1 MLAEW
6 TYLITEWVA
15 LCGDRC
21 PKLFGQNGFKP
32 QPTTHD
38 VHLDVAMYG
47 MLHSSLV
54 SETQARREFEAE
66 KSRSVAIARE
76 MRGVARDKRR
86 AARAQ
91 LRVDRANESL
101 RHHDERIIDLRD
113 AVSSTRHI
121 HAPLPW

>member
-1 MLAEW
+1 
-6 TYLITEWVA
+6 
-15 LCGDRC
+15 
-21 PKLFGQNGFKP
+21 
-32 QPTTHD
+32 

-66 KSRSVAIARE
+66 KSRSAAIARE
-76 MRGVARDKRR
+76 MRAVARAKRR

-91 LRVDRANESL
+91 LRIDRANESL

-113 AVSSTRHI
+113 AVVSTRHI